1 MKKTLLVISVLVIS
15 YVGPLTNAQNPHP
28 WLASELA
35 KQRYPCPAGT
45 SPVRGPADAQ
55 VTIVEFIDFEC
66 PYCAQDE
73 KAIRKVLAAYPAQV
87 KLVVKN
93 LPLEIHPKAK
103 HKAILAE
110 CMGAQGKYWQAHDE
124 MLEGAPPQKVRQG
137 ADQHKLDACIQKG
150 GDGQVAEDLALAK
163 HLGMASTP
171 SFVVD
176 GIRQGGMIQFEQFKL
191 LVDAEIARK
200 NAPKQAANVN

>member
-1 MKKTLLVISVLVIS
+1 MSLLILTS
-15 YVGPLTNAQNPHP
+15 VGPFTNAQSPHP
-28 WLASELA
+28 WLDKELA
-35 KQRYPCPAGT
+35 QRRYPCPAGT

-66 PYCAQDE
+66 PYCAQE
-73 KAIRKVLAAYPAQV
+73 EHAIRKVLAAYPTQV
-87 KLVVKN
+87 KLVAKN
-93 LPLEIHPKAK
+93 LPLVDIHPKAK

-110 CMGAQGKYWQAHDE
+110 CMGVQGKYWRAHDE
-124 MLEGAPPQKVRQG
+124 LLAGVPPQKVRQG
-137 ADQHKLDACIQKG
+137 VDQRKLDACIAQG

-176 GIRQGGMIQFEQFKL
+176 GIRQGGMINFEQFKL
-191 LVDAEIARK
+191 LVDAELARK
-200 NAPKQAANVN
+200 SAPKQASNIH